1 MNKLQT
7 LLPAVVLTLVCALPV
22 TAEQYAAMDDYIVHY
37 NAISTHQ
44 LPPEVARAYGITR
57 SQNRAMLNVTVM
69 RRGGEN
75 ALDIAIEGELE
86 ASATNLNGQR
96 RDLEMRLIKEQDAMY
111 YVGFVR
117 VTNEETLDFKVSV
130 VPEGAD
136 EPIEVAFRQQF
147 FTE

>member
-1 MNKLQT
+1 MKHLPVFALG
-7 LLPAVVLTLVCALPV
+7 LLALSALPV
-22 TAEQYAAMDDYIVHY
+22 AAEQYAAMDDWIVHY
-37 NAISTHQ
+37 NAIGTHQ

-75 ALDIAIEGELE
+75 ELDTAIEGQIE

-96 RDLEMRLIKEQDAMY
+96 RDIDMRLIREQDAMY

-117 VTNEETLDFKVSV
+117 VTNAETLDFRVNV